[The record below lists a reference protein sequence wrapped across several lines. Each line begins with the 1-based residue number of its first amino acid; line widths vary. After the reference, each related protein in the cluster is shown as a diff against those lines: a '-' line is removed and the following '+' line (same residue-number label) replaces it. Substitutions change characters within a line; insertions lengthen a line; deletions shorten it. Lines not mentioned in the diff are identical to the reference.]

1 MNLRHD
7 IKRILR
13 EETNKDLTP
22 VMEMLLEGFVNDHKD
37 ILCKVEVK
45 HPDKRTKLPHQ
56 EYTYKNY
63 RATFYL
69 IGGYGSSNWPT
80 TQSVLRKY
88 DDLMNEAWELIHN
101 YTGQALEMFS
111 KHVKSCGD
119 VIQENKE
126 NSIPNMIKT
135 LGVSDAIKYFGNYY
149 TIEPYLK
156 VIDKVNFIKEK
167 VAELCEFH
175 GGGFGL
181 VEIFEEPIHYGEDEN
196 ELRQIEYLRKNGVTV
211 DVYDADMDGHMG
223 VFNVMYESLPVEI
236 IEELVEIL
244 LNH

>member
-13 EETNKDLTP
+13 EETNKDLTS

-126 NSIPNMIKT
+126 NSIPKMIKT
-135 LGVSDAIKYFGNYY
+135 LGISDAIKYFGNYY

-156 VIDKVNFIKEK
+156 EVDKVNFIKEK
-167 VAELCEFH
+167 VRELSEDNS
-175 GGGFGL
+175 GFGL
-181 VEIFEEPIHYGEDEN
+181 VEINEEPLHYGEEDGEIH
-196 ELRQIEYLRKNGVTV
+196 QIEWLGLTSV
-211 DVYDADMDGHMG
+211 DISVYEDEFSGHLSDYY
-223 VFNVMYESLPVEI
+223 VKYESLPSQI

>member
-1 MNLRHD
+1 MDLRHD

-13 EETNKDLTP
+13 EETNKDLTS

-63 RATFYL
+63 KATFYL

-119 VIQENKE
+119 VIQENKD

-135 LGVSDAIKYFGNYY
+135 LGISDAIKYFGNYY

-156 VIDKVNFIKEK
+156 EVDKVNFIKEK
-167 VAELCEFH
+167 VRELSEDNS
-175 GGGFGL
+175 GFGL
-181 VEIFEEPIHYGEDEN
+181 VEINEEPLHYGEEDGEIH
-196 ELRQIEYLRKNGVTV
+196 QIEWLGLTSV
-211 DVYDADMDGHMG
+211 DISVYEDEFSGHLSDYY
-223 VFNVMYESLPVEI
+223 VKYESLPSQI

>member
-135 LGVSDAIKYFGNYY
+135 LGISDAIKYFGNYY

-156 VIDKVNFIKEK
+156 VVDKVNFIKEK
-167 VAELCEFH
+167 VRELSDD
-175 GGGFGL
+175 GSGVGL
-181 VEIFEEPIHYGEDEN
+181 HEINEEPLHYSDEDGEEHQIEWLGLTSVDISVYEDEYSGH
-196 ELRQIEYLRKNGVTV
+196 LRDYYST
-211 DVYDADMDGHMG
+211 
-223 VFNVMYESLPVEI
+223 YESLPVQI